1 MSDLDLKRY
10 FYEKWSE
17 ADIYEEK
24 FQILMD
30 FVTATDERFAEH
42 FFGLEYDDIYYFDK
56 FDIEDYME
64 QNYEYLEDL
73 WKVLIK
79 YDEDNDDEE

>member
-1 MSDLDLKRY
+1 MSELDLKRY
-10 FYEKWSE
+10 FYNKWLD
-17 ADIYEEK
+17 ADGYEEK

-42 FFGLEYDDIYYFDK
+42 FFGHHFDDVWYFDK
-56 FDIEDYME
+56 YDIEDYME
-64 QNYEYLEDL
+64 QNYEELDSL

-79 YDEDNDDEE
+79 YDDENEDDE